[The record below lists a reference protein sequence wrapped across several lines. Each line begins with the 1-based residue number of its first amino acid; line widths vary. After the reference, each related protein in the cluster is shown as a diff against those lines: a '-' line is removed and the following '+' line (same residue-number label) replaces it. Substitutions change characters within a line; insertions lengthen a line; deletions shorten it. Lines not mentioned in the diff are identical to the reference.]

1 MLQIKTIYTR
11 DPDVFDEKVN
21 AALAE
26 GWTLSR
32 RTFDP
37 QGFLAE
43 MEMVVITEAER
54 LCANCAHLSR
64 DASLEPCRSCEDGV
78 NGYPT
83 KWEPMEG

>member
-11 DPDVFDEKVN
+11 DPDKFDEKVN

-54 LCANCAHLSR
+54 CCDNCAYCDH
-64 DASLEPCRSCEDGV
+64 DATLEPCVSCDDDAS
-78 NGYPT
+78 
-83 KWEPMEG
+83 KWEEVMP

>member
-21 AALAE
+21 TALAE
-26 GWTLSR
+26 GWALSR

-43 MEMVVITEAER
+43 MEREEITEVER
-54 LCANCAHLSR
+54 CCENCLYWESQPE
-64 DASLEPCRSCEDGV
+64 SEPCRSCEDGT

-83 KWEPMEG
+83 KWEPVEG

>member
-21 AALAE
+21 TALAE

-43 MEMVVITEAER
+43 LERVVITDGER
-54 LCANCAHLSR
+54 CCDNCR
-64 DASLEPCRSCEDGV
+64 YCDCDATLEPCV
-78 NGYPT
+78 NCSDSAD
-83 KWEPMEG
+83 KWEPMDG